1 MIPLLLDMATVS
13 EGNLQGLVQ
22 QSGRQLGIA
31 TLTGDQERAVCEFAR
46 GHDVFVCLPTGSGK
60 SFCFALLPLVL
71 DLIRGTPGSICLVV
85 SPIIGTAG
93 KRHARRDTGWTISVS
108 LYNTRSSRRQCL
120 AQKYANGECVA
131 GKLGGLCHRRSTL
144 HQDLVR
150 Q

>member
-1 MIPLLLDMATVS
+1 M
-13 EGNLQGLVQ
+13 Q

-46 GHDVFVCLPTGSGK
+46 CFRLFTNWQWKVLLFRSAPARVRPHSRHTRFYLLSRVTNYCFNEGSGQQ
-60 SFCFALLPLVL
+60 LPIQGDDSGFLW
-71 DLIRGTPGSICLVV
+71 
-85 SPIIGTAG
+85 IGTAG

-120 AQKYANGECVA
+120 AHKYVNGECVA
-131 GKLGGLCHRRSTL
+131 GKLGGFCHRRSTL
-144 HQDLVR
+144 HQDLER